1 MFFVDAYSISEL
13 KHSIEGSSWPTI
25 VAQDHVAEVK
35 SRKKGQG
42 FSIIDISKMSIYGCF
57 WMLIQFLNI
66 MIQLGL

>member
-1 MFFVDAYSISEL
+1 MLIPFLNLNIQL
-13 KHSIEGSSWPTI
+13 KGHPDTI